1 MKEMNKFLP
10 KLLIFLACFSAFNC
24 IAVTASEFDV
34 ADIFNSDG
42 EPKEG
47 SINGIKFISA
57 KDGGLLT
64 LALFDGESIASKNGD
79 NYWFLSCNSYKDSYN
94 MNAVICGAQR
104 GEFKILLGSLGYI
117 IEMENRPRGGGRYI
131 VAFDKEPSFEAT
143 YRIIDKIEV
152 KKFLAKMIDSKKM
165 QYSYKNEKNKYISNE
180 RKIQNTG
187 LTISLLKD
195 MRDYY

>member
-1 MKEMNKFLP
+1 MS
-10 KLLIFLACFSAFNC
+10 IACFSAFNC
-24 IAVTASEFDV
+24 IAVAASEVDI
-34 ADIFNSDG
+34 AGIFNSDG
-42 EPKEG
+42 APKEG
-47 SINGIKFISA
+47 SINGVKFISA
-57 KDGGLLT
+57 KENGLLT
-64 LALFDGESIASKNGD
+64 LALFDGESIPNKSGD

-117 IEMENRPRGGGRYI
+117 IEMENKPRGGGRYI

-143 YRIIDKIEV
+143 YRIIDKVEV
-152 KKFLAKMIDSKKM
+152 KKFLAKMIISKKM